1 MKDFIIFFN
10 RCFDKKRLKSFIL
23 WFFNQ
28 YGAYETTL
36 LIENLKD
43 IGFEYATKTGVSLG
57 IDDLK
62 IPLIKAQNIYN
73 TEEKVQQIET
83 NYAKGNIT
91 EIERKQQFI
100 EEWNLSSEKLK
111 ISVVQFFKVTNL
123 FNPIYM
129 IAFSGARGNISQV
142 RQLIGMRG
150 LMVDPKGQVLEF
162 PIRSNFREGLNLTEY
177 IISCYG
183 ARKGVVDTALRTA
196 TSGYL
201 TRRLVDVTQQVIIGK
216 QDCQTTRGIEFTS
229 LMDGRKNVLS
239 MKNRIIGRVLLK
251 DCFNIHPVTKL
262 QNKIASKNQEISS
275 LLSQKISLS
284 KKSIILRSPLSCRS
298 KDSICQLCYGWSLA
312 YNRIVSIGEAVGI
325 LAAQS
330 IGEPGTQLT
339 MRTFHTGGVFTG
351 GFIDQIYS
359 PFNGKVEYLDSLSGK
374 LIRTLNGQIGFL
386 SKIKGHLKIQ
396 KDNIF
401 NSKLTKKEFNKLSLV
416 AQLKPNFSKKKKN
429 LLILSQIYKMES
441 KLHFT
446 KDRSNSFLIFKT
458 PSYTTFLIRNN
469 FPVREKTLIA
479 QLSSPSFFENRQQE
493 TEQQIF
499 SPNSGQIYFENLVL
513 MEKIN
518 REGIIQT
525 LTFGLG
531 SIWLIHGDIL
541 SCFNNQKIFPIHG
554 DLLGFKS
561 IIQKIKL
568 LVEKNYNIDFHFFYL
583 FQKINFLKQQHFSLI
598 QKVSDSRFNFF
609 DKLFLNKLLF
619 SINYKKSY
627 YKKSQYFILINLNT
641 LKLNLSF
648 YNTIKFL
655 SFSSYKKKLDFF
667 QNENQF
673 ILSFNFI
680 PNKNTNLKS
689 NHLIYNELK
698 SQFKQLFFYEVS
710 IYENLKTKLKSPIFS
725 RKYKFLNKKTKI
737 KNNTYWPYFNE
748 TNIITKKSSSFN
760 FCSYYYYFK
769 IVNQKPIEFDFPLNI
784 QTFPLQ
790 FNKKLT
796 SIKIDLKI
804 LKRFVFIL
812 NIKNIRLIY
821 TNKMRSQFS
830 KKLNFVTPFQMFFIL
845 INFQGLSKFQLLNS
859 YKILN
864 NCKIEPFYLSNFS
877 KKLIINISDLLTFKK
892 NILKKCVLKPTF
904 INLNFIKQIYGV
916 EDYLFDFIITYFLYL
931 YNQNNQKNKSYLLS
945 NKKRHYYTKDNLKIG
960 FKVLFR
966 NNMILDF
973 KSQNLGE
980 KINLKNLKTNKK
992 VLERAPNL
1000 ILNSKTQMEPT
1011 FKVKQTFK
1019 SWVCFPST
1027 FSLLNNSPK
1036 LIKTGSFIPGNIRF
1050 DNTPI
1055 LINTIS
1061 IKKHYFFKDYLKNN
1075 PNFKCINNKR
1085 SRFLKKTKTISKLV
1099 VFEKA
1104 QKFYENSA
1112 KTQFLNHFNSNRNFL
1127 TILQFNS
1134 NQYFYN
1140 RFQKADINLTKI
1152 INPLN
1157 FYTQTP
1163 KYKNKIFL
1171 KTEYLK
1177 NTIILFSLKSGYFL
1191 FLNSYFPI
1199 YKKYIQKYN
1208 FKNIINNNKKNVKNL
1223 LFKNYIKK
1231 LNLSIIR
1238 TFNFKKFNNNQIQKQ
1253 NLLKIFILS
1262 FETFYFNNL
1271 IYIEFFINFKSA
1283 EIIQTQKI
1291 DQKTNS
1297 NFVLINQ
1304 SNLKELYLTK
1314 TFLKKLNIGQFV
1326 RYATN
1331 IRTKE
1336 VIIES
1341 GQIIYADKSKIMIR
1355 QATPFLITSR
1365 TILNV
1370 YQNEIVSKNSRL
1382 FKFLYHKIKTGD
1394 IIQGIPKI
1402 EEFFEARLT
1411 KSNLSLLTNL
1421 HLQLQTLFNQYNS
1434 KFSIYEATQKSFEII
1449 QKIIIDEIQKIYCSQ
1464 GVFIADKHLEIVVR
1478 QMTSKVKIKDG
1489 GNTGL
1494 LVGELI
1500 EFDWA
1505 QLINLKL
1512 NRQEITYEPIILGIT
1527 KSSLETQSFI
1537 SAASFQE
1544 TTRILAKATIQ
1555 NRIDFV
1561 RGLKQNIILGRLI
1574 PAGTGFFYPMG
1585 SLKSRKD

>member
-1 MKDFIIFFN
+1 MKDFLVFFN

-36 LIENLKD
+36 LIENLKN

-73 TEEKVQQIET
+73 TEEKVQQIEI

-111 ISVVQFFKVTNL
+111 ISVVQFFKVTNV

-216 QDCQTTRGIEFTS
+216 QDCQTNRGIEFTS

-262 QNKIASKNQEISS
+262 ENKIASKNQEISS
-275 LLSQKISLS
+275 LLAQKISLS

-298 KDSICQLCYGWSLA
+298 KNSICQLCYGWSLA
-312 YNRIVSIGEAVGI
+312 NNKIVSIGEAVGI

-359 PFNGKVEYLDSLSGK
+359 PFNGKVEYLDSLRGQ

-386 SKIKGHLKIQ
+386 SKIKAHLKVQ
-396 KDNIF
+396 KFNIF
-401 NSKLTKKEFNKLSLV
+401 NSKLTKKEFNNVSLI

-446 KDRSNSFLIFKT
+446 KDKSNSFLIFKT

-469 FPVREKTLIA
+469 FPVREKNLIA

-493 TEQQIF
+493 TEQQMF
-499 SPNSGQIYFENLVL
+499 SPGSGQIYFENLVL
-513 MEKIN
+513 IEKIN
-518 REGIIQT
+518 REGMVQT

-541 SCFNNQKIFPIHG
+541 NCFNNQKILPIHG
-554 DLLGFKS
+554 DVLGLKS

-568 LVEKNYNIDFHFFYL
+568 LIEKNYNIDFRFFYL
-583 FQKINFLKQQHFSLI
+583 FQKLNCLKQQHFSLI
-598 QKVSDSRFNFF
+598 QKDNFSKFHFF
-609 DKLFLNKLLF
+609 DKIFFNKLIF
-619 SINYKKSY
+619 SINFKKTY
-627 YKKSQYFILINLNT
+627 YQKSQYFILTNLNT
-641 LKLNLSF
+641 LTLNLRF
-648 YNTIKFL
+648 YNNIKFL
-655 SFSSYKKKLDFF
+655 SFSSYKNKLDFF

-673 ILSFNFI
+673 ILNFNFI
-680 PNKNTNLKS
+680 PNKNTNLKL
-689 NHLIYNELK
+689 NYLIYNELK
-698 SQFKQLFFYEVS
+698 PQLKQLFFYEVS
-710 IYENLKTKLKSPIFS
+710 ICKNLKTKLKRHIFS

-737 KNNTYWPYFNE
+737 ENIIHWPYFNE

-760 FCSYYYYFK
+760 FYSYYYYFK
-769 IVNQKPIEFDFPLNI
+769 IVNKNLIECELPLNI
-784 QTFPLQ
+784 QNFSLQ

-796 SIKIDLKI
+796 SIETNLKI
-804 LKRFVFIL
+804 LKRFVFIS
-812 NIKNIRLIY
+812 NIENLRLIC
-821 TNKMRSQFS
+821 TNKIQSQFC
-830 KKLNFVTPFQMFFIL
+830 KKINFFTSFQKFFIL

-864 NCKIEPFYLSNFS
+864 NFKTQHFHFYLFNFS
-877 KKLIINISDLLTFKK
+877 KKLLINISDLLTFKK
-892 NILKKCVLKPTF
+892 NILKKYVLKPTF
-904 INLNFIKQIYGV
+904 INLNFTKRINGV
-916 EDYLFDFIITYFLYL
+916 EDYLFNFIITYFVYL
-931 YNQNNQKNKSYLLS
+931 YNQKNNFNLLS
-945 NKKRHYYTKDNLKIG
+945 NKKAHYYKKDNLKIG

-966 NNMILDF
+966 TNMISYF
-973 KSQNLGE
+973 KFQNLE
-980 KINLKNLKTNKK
+980 DKTNFRNLKINKK
-992 VLERAPNL
+992 VLERKLNL
-1000 ILNSKTQMEPT
+1000 ILHSETQIEST
-1011 FKVKQTFK
+1011 FKIRQTFQ
-1019 SWVCFPST
+1019 SWACFPST
-1027 FSLLNNSPK
+1027 FLLLKSFHK
-1036 LIKTGSFIPGNIRF
+1036 LINIGSCIPGNIRF
-1050 DNTPI
+1050 NNHQI
-1055 LINTIS
+1055 LIDIII
-1061 IKKHYFFKDYLKNN
+1061 IKTNYFFKDYLKKKS
-1075 PNFKCINNKR
+1075 NFKWIHNNQ
-1085 SRFLKKTKTISKLV
+1085 SRFLSKTKIISKLIL
-1099 VFEKA
+1099 FEKS
-1104 QKFYENSA
+1104 QNFYKNIL
-1112 KTQFLNHFNSNRNFL
+1112 KNKFLNHFNSNLNFL
-1127 TILQFNS
+1127 TILKFNS

-1140 RFQKADINLTKI
+1140 RFQKAHINLTKTT
-1152 INPLN
+1152 NPLN
-1157 FYTQTP
+1157 FYTQIP
-1163 KYKNKIFL
+1163 KYKNKLFL

-1177 NTIILFSLKSGYFL
+1177 NTIILFSLKSNYFL

-1199 YKKYIQKYN
+1199 YIKYIQKYN
-1208 FKNIINNNKKNVKNL
+1208 FKNSINKNKKTVKNQ

-1238 TFNFKKFNNNQIQKQ
+1238 TFNFKTLNNNQIQKH

-1283 EIIQTQKI
+1283 EIIQTQQI
-1291 DQKTNS
+1291 NQKNNS
-1297 NFVLINQ
+1297 NFILINQ

-1314 TFLKKLNIGQFV
+1314 SFLQKLNIGQFL
-1326 RYATN
+1326 RYVTN

-1336 VIIES
+1336 MIIES
-1341 GQIIYADKSKIMIR
+1341 GQIIYADKSKIIIR

-1365 TILNV
+1365 SILNV
-1370 YQNEIVSKNSRL
+1370 YQNEIVNKNSRL

-1402 EEFFEARLT
+1402 EEFFEARMT
-1411 KSNLSLLTNL
+1411 RSNLSSLTNL
-1421 HLQLQTLFNQYNS
+1421 HLQLKILFNKYNL
-1434 KFSIYEATQKSFEII
+1434 KFSIYEATQKSFNII

-1478 QMTSKVKIKDG
+1478 QMTSKVKIKNG

-1527 KSSLETQSFI
+1527 KSSLETESFI

-1574 PAGTGFFYPMG
+1574 PAGTGFLYPMG
-1585 SLKSRKD
+1585 YFKSRKD